1 MAKQST
7 AKKTKPTK
15 TAARNTTAKK
25 TATKDTEPTTKNLT
39 IYKEKPLAWSRVL
52 QQLAAGPTSGTYWL
66 ATTNPNG
73 RPHAAAV
80 GALWVD
86 GKLYFTSGARTR
98 KGRNLTANPGC
109 ALSASLAGID
119 VVFEGT
125 AKRVTDRPTLLR
137 LAERYAAQGW
147 PARVSGQA
155 IAADY
160 SAPSAGP
167 SPWNLYVLKA
177 AKAFGVATAEPYGAT
192 RWTFGRT

>member
-1 MAKQST
+1 MAKQAT
-7 AKKTKPTK
+7 AKKSKPRK
-15 TAARNTTAKK
+15 TATTAKK
-25 TATKDTEPTTKNLT
+25 IATKDTAPTTKNLT

-73 RPHAAAV
+73 RPHSAAV

-86 GKLYFTSGARTR
+86 GKLFFTSGARTR
-98 KGRNLTANPGC
+98 KGRNLAANSGC